1 MLRIYSSS
9 FDNIPRL
16 ETFVMRK
23 ILSLAGPLTVLM
35 LLTVSRPITAAPVG
49 VDLANC
55 ADWNI
60 VVDAAAMPS
69 ERYAAEEFQHHFQQ
83 ATGARLPI
91 VHQANDAN
99 SHVYIGAG
107 QAMQA
112 SAVGFE
118 ADSFGVE
125 DFRMIVR
132 DQNIAIAGG
141 QPRGTLYGVYS
152 FLEDYLGVRF
162 LTHDHTHIPSL
173 TQPHVVGPIDRS
185 YHPPL
190 GFRWSYYGENSAQ
203 PVFATRRRVNTITTD
218 PKLGGKTGRSLINHS
233 FGRHIPSAQYG
244 KEHPEYYCEID
255 GVRRAVVDND
265 SGGHGNEPC
274 LTNPDVLKIVT
285 ASALAELRANST
297 AENISISQ
305 NDNNK
310 YCRCEK
316 CAALDKQEGT
326 PMGSLLTFAN
336 AVASGIEKEFP
347 HVKVGTL
354 SYWYTRQP
362 PRTIKPRA
370 NVQIQL
376 CSIECCLIHPID
388 DPDCPLNVQ
397 FCADM
402 KRWGELSDDIAIWNY
417 NTNFSNYLLPCPNL
431 RVIEPNVRY
440 FVANQAK
447 GIFMQAAGNA
457 NGAEL
462 SDLRNYVISNLLWD
476 PTRSGQELVEE
487 FLALHYGKAAP
498 PIRRFINLVHDTAE
512 QSGLHKNCFGSASD
526 YGFDESLAQ
535 AGLDAFAEAEQL
547 AGSDAVRQRVAKA
560 SVSAYRLAIEPVWI
574 LRQPSDFGAELK
586 QRMRPLVR
594 EFFAICE
601 THGVTRVSEGRSID
615 QAKQRFRE
623 LFELA
628 DGEAF

>member
-1 MLRIYSSS
+1 MCKTRSYVGL
-9 FDNIPRL
+9 L
-16 ETFVMRK
+16 LL
-23 ILSLAGPLTVLM
+23 ILLM
-35 LLTVSRPITAAPVG
+35 ASRSNAAAPQG

-55 ADWNI
+55 VGWNI
-60 VVDAAAMPS
+60 VVDAAATPS
-69 ERYAAEEFQHHFQQ
+69 ELYAAEEFQHHFQQ
-83 ATGARLPI
+83 ATGTQLPI
-91 VHQANDAN
+91 VNN
-99 SHVYIGAG
+99 SGNAKGNVYIGSG
-107 QAMQA
+107 QSMQA

-118 ADSFGVE
+118 ADSFANE
-125 DFRMIVR
+125 DFRILIR

-141 QPRGTLYGVYS
+141 QPRGTLYGVYT
-152 FLEDYLGVRF
+152 FLEDYLDVRF
-162 LTHDHTHIPSL
+162 LTYDHTHIPAFD
-173 TQPHVVGPIDRS
+173 QPHVVGPVDRS

-203 PVFATRRRVNTITTD
+203 PAFATRRRVNTITTD

-233 FGRHIPSAQYG
+233 FGRLIPSAKYG

-255 GVRRAVVDND
+255 GKRRAVVDND
-265 SGGHGNEPC
+265 SGGNGNEPC

-285 ASALAELRANST
+285 ASALAELRANPK

-316 CAALDKQEGT
+316 CAAIDHREGT
-326 PMGSLLTFAN
+326 PMGSLLTFVN
-336 AVASGIEKEFP
+336 AVASEIEKEFP
-347 HVKVGTL
+347 DVKVGTL

-376 CSIECCLIHPID
+376 CSIESCLIHPID
-388 DPDCPLNVQ
+388 NPDCPLNVQ
-397 FCADM
+397 FSADM
-402 KRWGELSDDIAIWNY
+402 KRWGELSDDIGIWNY
-417 NTNFSNYLLPCPNL
+417 NTNFRNYLLPCPNL

-457 NGAEL
+457 SGAEL
-462 SDLRNYVISNLLWD
+462 SDLRNYVISSLLWD
-476 PTRSGQELVEE
+476 PTRSGQELIDE
-487 FLALHYGKAAP
+487 FLTLHYAEAAP
-498 PIRRFINLVHDTAE
+498 PIRRFINLVHDMAE
-512 QSGLHKNCFGSASD
+512 QSGLHKNCFGNASD

-535 AGLDAFAEAEQL
+535 AGLDAYVEALQL
-547 AGSDAVRQRVAKA
+547 AGNDAVRQRVAKA

-574 LRQPSDFGAELK
+574 LDQPSDLDTGLK

-594 EFFAICE
+594 EFFALCE
-601 THGVTRVSEGRSID
+601 SHGVTRVSEGRSI
-615 QAKQRFRE
+615 AETKQRLRK

-628 DGEAF
+628 DGEEF